1 MLFAGSI
8 PPDCSRSR
16 YNRQFG
22 VVIWDTEKAFAFRY
36 KSEMISEWLRQALK
50 DSGLSQAELARVLSG
65 RLGRSIDRAAVNKMA
80 SGKRQITADELLE
93 IARVTGQALPED
105 LKPTGDRDSRE
116 LTYHPDDAVSAV
128 SADELYKPKIP
139 GALPEIDVRP
149 GAGNGQVGELGVI
162 ALSNGETTSGHRV
175 VREWPLPD
183 EFIRHHLEVTQG
195 RTFVLEVVG
204 DSMLPTLLPGDRV
217 IVDMSQRTFRADALY
232 VIDDTFG
239 EPQVKRLRRV
249 PYSDKPTVE
258 IISDNPSYGR
268 DQIAAE
274 RVRIL
279 GRVCGH
285 MARK

>member
-1 MLFAGSI
+1 MLFAGSM
-8 PPDCSRSR
+8 DGSSSANR
-16 YNRQFG
+16 YDRQAN
-22 VVIWDTEKAFAFRY
+22 VAISETARQFAFRY
-36 KSEMISEWLRQALK
+36 NSGMISSWLRQALIG
-50 DSGLSQAELARVLSG
+50 SNLTQAELARMLST

-80 SGKRQITADELLE
+80 SGKRQIAADELLE
-93 IARVTGQALPED
+93 IARVTKHPLPEEFQT
-105 LKPTGDRDSRE
+105 KGSGEVRE
-116 LTYHPDDAVSAV
+116 LTYHL
-128 SADELYKPKIP
+128 DEESKVIPTDTLYKPQTP

-149 GAGNGQVGELGVI
+149 GAGHGQIGELGVI
-162 ALSNGETTSGHRV
+162 ALSNGETAVGHQV
-175 VREWPLPD
+175 IREWTLPD
-183 EFIRHHLEVTQG
+183 DFTRNHLQITPG

-232 VIDDTFG
+232 VIDDSFG

-249 PYSDKPTVE
+249 PYSDQPTVE

-268 DQIAAE
+268 DQISADK
-274 RVRIL
+274 VRIL

>member
-1 MLFAGSI
+1 VYVAI
-8 PPDCSRSR
+8 YATD
-16 YNRQFG
+16 
-22 VVIWDTEKAFAFRY
+22 KAFAFRY
-36 KSEMISEWLRQALK
+36 KSGMMSDWLKRALQE
-50 DSGLSQAELARVLSG
+50 SSLTQAELARLLSA

-80 SGKRQITADELLE
+80 SGKRQIAADELLE
-93 IARVTGQALPED
+93 IAQATGQPLPKE
-105 LKPTGDRDSRE
+105 LNSAGDPELRE
-116 LTYHPDDAVSAV
+116 LTYHPDDEAAAVP
-128 SADELYKPKIP
+128 ADALYRPQIP

-149 GAGNGQVGELGVI
+149 GAGHGQVGELGVI
-162 ALSNGETTSGHRV
+162 ALSNGETAVGHRV
-175 VREWPLPD
+175 IREWNLPD
-183 EFIRHHLEVTQG
+183 EFTKNHLEITQG

-217 IVDMSQRTFRADALY
+217 IVDMSQRSFRADALY

-249 PYSDKPTVE
+249 PYSDEPTVE
-258 IISDNPSYGR
+258 IISDNPNYGR
-268 DQIAAE
+268 DQIPAH

>member
-1 MLFAGSI
+1 MLFAGSMN
-8 PPDCSRSR
+8 PACSSR
-16 YNRQFG
+16 RYDRQDY
-22 VVIWDTEKAFAFRY
+22 VAISDTEMAFTFRY
-36 KSEMISEWLRQALK
+36 KSGMMSEWLRQALK
-50 DSGLSQAELARVLSG
+50 ESGLSQAELARVLSA

-93 IARVTGQALPED
+93 IARVTGQALPDD
-105 LKPTGDRDSRE
+105 LKSPGDKNSRE
-116 LTYHPDDAVSAV
+116 LTYHPDNAASAV

-149 GAGNGQVGELGVI
+149 GAGNGQVGEFGVI

-175 VREWPLPD
+175 VREWTLPD
-183 EFIRHHLEVTQG
+183 EFIRDHLEVTQG

-249 PYSDKPTVE
+249 PYSDQPTVE

-268 DQIAAE
+268 DQIAAD
-274 RVRIL
+274 RIRIL